1 MNLATWD
8 PGRELR
14 ADGSHRIEQ
23 PQAGQQWRI
32 HLAELVL
39 WNGQWSR
46 PGDPGAGVLSLPGE
60 LPTDTRPRSLGL
72 VD

>member
-39 WNGQWSR
+39 WNGQLVKTWGSR
-46 PGDPGAGVLSLPGE
+46 SWRSK
-60 LPTDTRPRSLGL
+60 PTWGTANRYQASFSWLG
-72 VD
+72 